1 MSATSTL
8 PWFNESDSEETNL
21 RAKNAYTA
29 LLTVIAKQPE
39 DNEYLA
45 FSEEVKEL
53 AARKYNYT
61 FPADEPLSTFVT
73 AFYDAVLLYAYAL
86 NESITMDPS
95 SLYLPMNGTKITH
108 LMWNRNFKGI
118 TGNVTIDANG
128 DRISDYSLLDMN
140 PETGYFEIVANFFN
154 KTGLQYVPGKSIHW
168 AGGRTQPPP
177 DKPVCGFDNSLCP
190 DNCKFYFIC
199 LVFFHRFTLYLNIYF
214 TSFCVAL
221 PGYAILSLVLG
232 FGIVLMSIISF
243 LGYRHYK
250 LEAEINSMSWKI
262 NWNDV
267 LPCNPTSKHR
277 GSIYSLAKR
286 GSQLV

>member
-1 MSATSTL
+1 MAAISTL
-8 PWFNESDSEETNL
+8 PWYNESDSEETNL

-39 DNEYLA
+39 DEEYLA

-61 FPADEPLSTFVT
+61 FKADEPLSTFVT

-86 NESITMDPS
+86 NDSITSDPS
-95 SLYLPMNGTKITH
+95 SLYMPMNGTRITH

-140 PETGYFEIVANFFN
+140 PDTGYFEIVAHFFN
-154 KTGLQYVPGKSIHW
+154 KSGLEYVEGKSIHW

-177 DKPVCGFDNSLCP
+177 DKPACGFDNSLCP
-190 DNCKFYFIC
+190 DNCNCFLFLYPCSIQFIENSFFLLKTQHCQVMQFY
-199 LVFFHRFTLYLNIYF
+199 R
-214 TSFCVAL
+214 
-221 PGYAILSLVLG
+221 
-232 FGIVLMSIISF
+232 
-243 LGYRHYK
+243 
-250 LEAEINSMSWKI
+250 
-262 NWNDV
+262 
-267 LPCNPTSKHR
+267 
-277 GSIYSLAKR
+277 
-286 GSQLV
+286 